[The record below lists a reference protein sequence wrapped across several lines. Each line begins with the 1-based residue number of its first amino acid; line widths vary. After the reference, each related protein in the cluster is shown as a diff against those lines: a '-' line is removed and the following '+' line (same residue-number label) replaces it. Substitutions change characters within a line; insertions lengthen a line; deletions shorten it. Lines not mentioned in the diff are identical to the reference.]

1 MIMEEVLQNGEALE
15 EGQAAEDMVVDGVHN
30 YSTEEAYVWPTD
42 PKVLKKLEWFRDQK
56 LGLMMHWG
64 PYSQLGVV
72 ESWALSDGDADWS
85 RGGIDWEV
93 TGEEFKEEYFG
104 LNRTF
109 NPLRFEPEKWADL
122 AKEAMSSSPPSTT
135 TGSACGIHI
144 IPIIK

>member
-1 MIMEEVLQNGEALE
+1 M
-15 EGQAAEDMVVDGVHN
+15 DGVHN

-85 RGGIDWEV
+85 RGGIDWE
-93 TGEEFKEEYFG
+93 
-104 LNRTF
+104 
-109 NPLRFEPEKWADL
+109 PLFTDACQACSGWPARSCRGDH
-122 AKEAMSSSPPSTT
+122 
-135 TGSACGIHI
+135 GS
-144 IPIIK
+144 